1 MRRVGLP
8 PGGSTLMTSAP
19 NPASVSPQYS
29 ACSSASSM
37 TRMPVSGPLMEPPQ
51 APPNRRH
58 YNPARQSLE
67 EMLMPETSPADFHPP
82 YLYPDY
88 KSTRLRAPSQ
98 PLVRVAPSPLE
109 ATSPVFPKQFVRDSE
124 ADLTTWGASAPLGE

>member
-37 TRMPVSGPLMEPPQ
+37 TRMPVSGPRAGAVAVKPEDSSPLSI
-51 APPNRRH
+51 RTFG
-58 YNPARQSLE
+58 ARQTLQCRG
-67 EMLMPETSPADFHPP
+67 
-82 YLYPDY
+82 PDD
-88 KSTRLRAPSQ
+88 PQ
-98 PLVRVAPSPLE
+98 PVPVVLDLHRHASFEYVIEHTIDICAQLGRRE
-109 ATSPVFPKQFVRDSE
+109 ASRISHD
-124 ADLTTWGASAPLGE
+124 GASDAYRSRQSVRNATCIV